1 MRDHLP
7 SELKM
12 ILLGS
17 CVALAVFIVTA
28 CGGGAEEPGASA
40 VTAEDPGA
48 PAVAAE
54 DPGTPAVTAED
65 PDTPAVTDGDPGA
78 SAVVETPA
86 SSSVDAYEMDTSEP
100 QADMPRSEDAELE
113 EEEATE
119 ALAPPEEPAVQP
131 AVTALH
137 DGVPV
142 HRNTIGFEEA
152 TVEIIDFSDFQ

>member
-28 CGGGAEEPGASA
+28 CGGGAEEPG
-40 VTAEDPGA
+40 
-48 PAVAAE
+48 
-54 DPGTPAVTAED
+54 
-65 PDTPAVTDGDPGA
+65 TPAVTDGDPGA
-78 SAVVETPA
+78 PAVVETPA

-119 ALAPPEEPAVQP
+119 APAPPEEPAVQP
-131 AVTALH
+131 AVTTLH

-142 HRNTIGFEEA
+142 HRNTVGFEEA